1 MKSIILNGVQNMAR
15 RKDHSPEELKALVI
29 GAVLGFLQSEPA
41 QKLSLRQLAKMVG
54 YSPGTLINLFG
65 SYAHLIL
72 AANAATLDLIA
83 DKLSKALVNTQNPQ
97 DQLSVIALEYLNF
110 AKQHPFQWQILFEH
124 HLAEEDEVPHWQLSR
139 IDGLFTLIE
148 KCLEQLNPHSQN
160 DERHKASRVIWAAVH
175 GICML
180 EVDNKLFAQDS
191 VTGESMINS
200 LLSHYLGSWKISNQ
214 HQGDDQQ

>member
-1 MKSIILNGVQNMAR
+1 MAR

-29 GAVLGFLQSEPA
+29 EAVLGFLQEQPA

-72 AANAATLDLIA
+72 AANAKTLDLIA
-83 DKLSKALVNTQNPQ
+83 DKLKKALVSTEDPQ
-97 DQLSVIALEYLNF
+97 SQLSLIALEYLSF

-124 HLAEEDEVPHWQLSR
+124 HLAEEDEVPQWQLSR
-139 IDGLFTLIE
+139 IDSLFTLIE
-148 KCLEQLNPHSQN
+148 KCLEQLNPHSQE

-175 GICML
+175 GICTL
-180 EVDNKLFAQDS
+180 EVDNKLFAQDL

-200 LLSHYLGSWKISNQ
+200 LLSHYLGSWKKSNK
-214 HQGDDQQ
+214 HQGDEQQ

>member
-1 MKSIILNGVQNMAR
+1 MAR

-29 GAVLGFLQSEPA
+29 EAVLGFLQEQPA
-41 QKLSLRQLAKMVG
+41 EKLSLRQLAKMVG

-83 DKLSKALVNTQNPQ
+83 GKLKSALLNTHEPQ
-97 DQLSVIALEYLNF
+97 SQLSLIALEYLEF
-110 AKQHPFQWQILFEH
+110 AKRHPFQWRILFEH
-124 HLAEEDEVPHWQLSR
+124 HLAEEDEVPQWQLSR

-148 KCLEQLNPHSQN
+148 KCLEQLNPHSQD

-180 EVDNKLFAQDS
+180 EVDNKLFAQDL

-200 LLSHYLGSWKISNQ
+200 LLSHYLGSWKTSNKY
-214 HQGDDQQ
+214 QGDK

>member
-1 MKSIILNGVQNMAR
+1 MAR
-15 RKDHSPEELKALVI
+15 RKDHTPEELKALVI
-29 GAVLGFLQSEPA
+29 DAVLGFLQDQPA

-72 AANAATLDLIA
+72 AANAKTLDLIA
-83 DKLSKALVNTQNPQ
+83 SKLTSALVSTQEPQ
-97 DQLSVIALEYLNF
+97 SQLSLIALEYLNF
-110 AKQHPFQWQILFEH
+110 AKRHPFQWQILFEH
-124 HLAEEDEVPHWQLSR
+124 HLADEDEIPQWQLSR

-148 KCLEQLNPHSQN
+148 KCLEALNPDSQD

-180 EVDNKLFAQDS
+180 EVDNKLFAQDM
-191 VTGESMINS
+191 VTGESMITS
-200 LLSHYLGSWKISNQ
+200 LLSHYLGSWKKSNK
-214 HQGDDQQ
+214 HQGDEQQ

>member
-1 MKSIILNGVQNMAR
+1 MAR

-29 GAVLGFLQSEPA
+29 EAVLGFLQEQPA
-41 QKLSLRQLAKMVG
+41 EKLSLRQLAKMVG

-83 DKLSKALVNTQNPQ
+83 GKLKSVLLNTHEPQ
-97 DQLSVIALEYLNF
+97 SQLSLIALEYLSF
-110 AKQHPFQWQILFEH
+110 AKQHPFQWRILFEH
-124 HLAEEDEVPHWQLSR
+124 HLAEEDEVPQWQLSR

-148 KCLEQLNPHSQN
+148 KCLEQLNPHSQD

-180 EVDNKLFAQDS
+180 EVDNKLFAQDL

-200 LLSHYLGSWKISNQ
+200 LLSHYLGSWKTSNKY
-214 HQGDDQQ
+214 QGDK

>member
-1 MKSIILNGVQNMAR
+1 MAR

-29 GAVLGFLQSEPA
+29 EAVLGFLQEQPA
-41 QKLSLRQLAKMVG
+41 EKLSLRQLAKMVG

-83 DKLSKALVNTQNPQ
+83 GKLKSALLNTHEPQ
-97 DQLSVIALEYLNF
+97 SQLSLIALEYLSF
-110 AKQHPFQWQILFEH
+110 AKQHPFQWRILFEH
-124 HLAEEDEVPHWQLSR
+124 HLAEEDEVPQWQLSR

-148 KCLEQLNPHSQN
+148 KCLEQLNPHSQD

-175 GICML
+175 GICTL
-180 EVDNKLFAQDS
+180 EVDNKLFAQDL

-200 LLSHYLGSWKISNQ
+200 LLSHYLGSWKTSNKY
-214 HQGDDQQ
+214 QGDK